1 VSRLASGLSVTGD
14 DALKALVASGD
25 TSVPGIELSDLND
38 GDILANTRERVNDQ
52 GQMQFVYIPNDGSDP
67 IESDWIQQEHKKK
80 VILGWCEGVKNA
92 IIQRGSAGMHA
103 ANAAALEERLRRKR
117 EEDMADVED
126 TQTVA
131 PAKAVSVGVPQ
142 PAVSRRTEPVR
153 PGLVASDDPFQ
164 YVEDQL
170 DIARERLSAAES
182 AQQDII
188 REVLAARR
196 AYDKWQTLAQTLSGD
211 AGSDSDDHG
220 SVRDEPM
227 DTQPTRSVVRAPRPN
242 VPSVPTVL
250 TEREVPVQR
259 PGRGAPIGSDRA
271 SRVLRL

>member
-1 VSRLASGLSVTGD
+1 MSRLASGLSTTGD
-14 DALKALVASGD
+14 DAMKALVASGD
-25 TSVPGIELSDLND
+25 TSVPGVEPCDIGD
-38 GDILANTRERVNDQ
+38 GDILANTRERVNPN
-52 GQMQFVYIPNDGSDP
+52 GQMQFVYIPPDGTDH
-67 IESDWIQQEHKKK
+67 IESDWILQEHKKK

-103 ANAAALEERLRRKR
+103 ANAAALEEKLRRKR

-131 PAKAVSVGVPQ
+131 PVKDVQVGLPQ
-142 PAVSRRTEPVR
+142 PAVSRRANTAR
-153 PGLVASDDPFQ
+153 PGLVANDDPFQ

-196 AYDKWQTLAQTLSGD
+196 DYDKWQTLARALGGDSGD
-211 AGSDSDDHG
+211 SSAEHQLPIVENYPTSTG
-220 SVRDEPM
+220 SVRKA
-227 DTQPTRSVVRAPRPN
+227 DTNLS
-242 VPSVPTVL
+242 SLPTVL
-250 TEREVPVQR
+250 AEREVPVQR
-259 PGRGAPIGSDRA
+259 TGRGTAVGSDRA